1 MKDDLIADIWTL
13 VIEHIPEKHRK
24 DLAADFVNTL
34 LDYGIKESVLQS
46 LQGVDG
52 YLDDAINYATDG
64 EEIEEG
70 DVSAHQQH
78 RDDDDERGVPEFLI
92 LPETSLAVVPRPL
105 HLRQFRADLVDVG
118 ADLHEFRM
126 RK

>member
-1 MKDDLIADIWTL
+1 MKEDLIADIWTL

-52 YLDDAINYATDG
+52 YLDDAIDYAIDG
-64 EEIEEG
+64 EDI
-70 DVSAHQQH
+70 
-78 RDDDDERGVPEFLI
+78 DDEEPEYY
-92 LPETSLAVVPRPL
+92 E
-105 HLRQFRADLVDVG
+105 DED
-118 ADLHEFRM
+118 
-126 RK
+126 

>member
-1 MKDDLIADIWTL
+1 MKEDLIADIWTL

-52 YLDDAINYATDG
+52 YLDDAIDYAIDG
-64 EEIEEG
+64 EDIEE
-70 DVSAHQQH
+70 DC
-78 RDDDDERGVPEFLI
+78 DDYYEDEE
-92 LPETSLAVVPRPL
+92 
-105 HLRQFRADLVDVG
+105 
-118 ADLHEFRM
+118 
-126 RK
+126 